1 MLEIYL
7 TGVAFFAT
15 ALYLLAQDVMD
26 EDQEMYSAVIVGVI
40 VWPIVFV
47 FIILRVIW
55 FYTIRRRKKNGI
67 L

>member
-1 MLEIYL
+1 
-7 TGVAFFAT
+7 
-15 ALYLLAQDVMD
+15 MD